1 MFQTTLGFHGQL
13 NGSRKQS
20 VASGGLKELVHM
32 GSISCVAWM
41 CLSRKGE
48 GAWDLERVSS
58 ADPRS

>member
-1 MFQTTLGFHGQL
+1 MLQTTLGFHGQL
-13 NGSRKQS
+13 NRSRKQS
-20 VASGGLKELVHM
+20 VASGGLKESVHM

-41 CLSRKGE
+41 CLSRKEE